1 MIAKTEIANDSKIR
15 LRFENLTGKKRFENL
30 SFANKS
36 KIKLRFENLTGKKT
50 IQKFIIVD
58 KFCNRYFLIF
68 GTMQIFKA

>member
-15 LRFENLTGKKRFENL
+15 LRFENLTGKKTIRN
-30 SFANKS
+30 ANKS

-50 IQKFIIVD
+50 IRKFVIVD